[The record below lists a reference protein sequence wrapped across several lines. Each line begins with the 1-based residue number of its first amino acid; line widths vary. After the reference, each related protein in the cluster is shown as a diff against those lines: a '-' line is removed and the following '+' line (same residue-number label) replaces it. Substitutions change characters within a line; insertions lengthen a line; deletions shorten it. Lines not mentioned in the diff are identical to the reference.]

1 MNCYLE
7 TNLLKIKH
15 LASIRENENFRFR
28 VFLKGKDGDRID
40 RIVHRLHKEITG
52 QIDCTLCGNCCIE
65 LQPELHQDDIEVL
78 ADLENITSEQYK
90 DDYCEIDEYNDIYL
104 KALPCRYLDEKKC
117 SIYDKRPKECI
128 GFPNT
133 HKKWFLSRLL
143 GMINFYELCPI
154 VFNLM
159 EKLKDE
165 TCFRR

>member
-65 LQPELHQDDIEVL
+65 LQPELHQEDIEVL

-90 DDYCEIDEYNDIYL
+90 VDYCEVDEFNDIYI
-104 KALPCRYLDEKKC
+104 KSKPCRYLERK
-117 SIYDKRPKECI
+117 SVV
-128 GFPNT
+128 
-133 HKKWFLSRLL
+133 S
-143 GMINFYELCPI
+143 MINDRKNVEGSQIPI
-154 VFNLM
+154 KNSLFPG
-159 EKLKDE
+159 
-165 TCFRR
+165 C